1 MRALALWILALGIAA
16 SPAIARAAG
25 TGDDKDSTAAKPAVT
40 AKAATDKTDKT
51 DDKTPADSSKSET
64 TTKPASPTV
73 ENELQ
78 QLRELLEAQSR
89 QLQEQNDAL
98 KEQRHEMEVMQLN
111 LKAVNAPLVNE
122 GALPASSV
130 AAQPAF
136 SAGFVASP
144 DEDKPD
150 AYQIRFKGITITP
163 GGFAAAEG
171 VWRQK
176 GITNDV
182 NTDFKGV
189 PFSGA
194 SNAHLNDLNFSGRQ
208 SQINV
213 LIQGKLDGV
222 KIGSYFEG
230 DFLSAGVTS
239 NNNETNSYTFRQRQF
254 WGQAA
259 FESGWTITG
268 GQMWSLATETRK
280 GTQPNTE
287 ARPMTIDAQYNV
299 GFSWER
305 QLGFRVSK
313 SLMDNKLTVA
323 ASVEGPQTTFG
334 GKVATQNFLIAAPG
348 DLSGLYNNQANY
360 SFNQTPDFV
369 VKAALDPGWGHY
381 EIFGVVSTFRSRIF
395 PCVGASATAPCTF
408 NGSTATNSG
417 AFASND
423 ARTGGGIGVNA
434 RAPLFNHHLDVGF
447 HFLGG
452 DGVGRYGNTTLAD
465 VTARPNG
472 TLVPLRAYQ
481 ALGSLEFHATP
492 KLDIYGYAGGEYD
505 QRAQYFDA
513 KGNPVGYG
521 NRGFRNDGCSVELSP
536 TNQNSPAGVNTTS
549 GVVTPANCQGDIRN
563 IIEGTLGFW
572 YRFYQGPKGR
582 MQYGLQYSY
591 FVKNTWTGSNG
602 KTTGTEFF
610 TPSANNS
617 MVFTSLR
624 YYLP

>member
-1 MRALALWILALGIAA
+1 MRVLARWILAFGIAA

-25 TGDDKDSTAAKPAVT
+25 TGDGKDSTAAKPEVT
-40 AKAATDKTDKT
+40 AKAATDKTDS
-51 DDKTPADSSKSET
+51 KTPAASSKSDAP
-64 TTKPASPTV
+64 TKPASPTV

-78 QLRELLEAQSR
+78 QLRELLEAQSK
-89 QLQEQNDAL
+89 QLQDQNDAL
-98 KEQRHEMEVMQLN
+98 KEQRKEMEVMRAN
-111 LKAVNAPLVNE
+111 LKAVNAPLENE
-122 GALPASSV
+122 GALPAASL
-130 AAQPAF
+130 PAEPAL
-136 SAGFVASP
+136 SAGYVASS

-171 VWRQK
+171 VYRNR
-176 GITNDV
+176 GIVNDV
-182 NTDFKGV
+182 NTDFKSV
-189 PFSGA
+189 PFSGT

-239 NNNETNSYTFRQRQF
+239 NNNQTNSYTFRQRQF
-254 WGQAA
+254 WAQAA

-268 GQMWSLATETRK
+268 GQMWSLATETKK
-280 GTQPNTE
+280 GTQPLTE

-305 QLGFRVSK
+305 QFGLRISK
-313 SLMDNKLTVA
+313 SLDDNKLTLA
-323 ASVEGPQTTFG
+323 MSVEAPQTTFG
-334 GKVATQNFLIAAPG
+334 GKIQTQNTLIAAPG
-348 DLSGLYNNQANY
+348 DLAGLYNNQANY
-360 SFNQTPDFV
+360 SFNLTPDFV

-381 EIFGVVSTFRSRIF
+381 EIFGVVSTLRARIF
-395 PCVGASATAPCTF
+395 PCAGASVTAPCSI
-408 NGSTATNSG
+408 NGATNSG
-417 AFASND
+417 SLAFND
-423 ARTGGGIGVNA
+423 ARTGGGIGANA
-434 RAPLFNHHLDVGF
+434 RAPLFNHHLDVGI

-505 QRAQYFDA
+505 QRAQYGTAA
-513 KGNPVGYG
+513 KPVGYG
-521 NRGFRNDGCSVELSP
+521 NVFFRNDGCSLELGP
-536 TNQNSPAGVNTTS
+536 TNQNTPVP
-549 GVVTPANCQGDIRN
+549 PANCQGDIRN
-563 IIEGTLGFW
+563 VIEGTLGFW

-582 MQYGLQYSY
+582 VQYGLQYSY
-591 FVKNTWTGSNG
+591 FVKNTWTGSNAA
-602 KTTGTEFF
+602 GTAFF
-610 TPSANNS
+610 TPSANDN

>member
-1 MRALALWILALGIAA
+1 MRALALWILAFGVAA
-16 SPAIARAAG
+16 SPAIVRAAG
-25 TGDDKDSTAAKPAVT
+25 TGDDKDSAATKKPADT
-40 AKAATDKTDKT
+40 AKAADN
-51 DDKTPADSSKSET
+51 KTPTASSNSEAPA
-64 TTKPASPTV
+64 KPASPTV
-73 ENELQ
+73 ENQLQ
-78 QLRELLEAQSR
+78 QLRELLEAQSK

-98 KEQRHEMEVMQLN
+98 KEQRKEMDVMRAN
-111 LKAVNAPLVNE
+111 LKAVNAPLENE
-122 GALPASSV
+122 GALPASSL
-130 AAQPAF
+130 AGQPAL
-136 SAGFVASP
+136 SAGYVASP

-171 VWRQK
+171 VWRQR
-176 GITNDV
+176 GIVNDV
-182 NTDFKGV
+182 NTDFKGT

-254 WGQAA
+254 WAQAA

-268 GQMWSLATETRK
+268 GQMWSLATETKK
-280 GTQPNTE
+280 GTQPLTE

-305 QLGFRVSK
+305 QYGLRISK
-313 SLMDNKLTVA
+313 SLMDNKLTLA
-323 ASVEGPQTTFG
+323 MSVEAPQTTFG
-334 GKVATQNFLIAAPG
+334 GKVATNNFLIAAPG

-360 SFNQTPDFV
+360 SFNATPDFV

-381 EIFGVVSTFRSRIF
+381 EVFGVVSTFRSRLF
-395 PCVGASATAPCTF
+395 PCVGASATTPCAI
-408 NGSTATNSG
+408 NGATNSG
-417 AFASND
+417 SLATND
-423 ARTGGGIGVNA
+423 TRTGGGIGANA
-434 RAPLFNHHLDVGF
+434 RAPLFNHHLDVGI
-447 HFLGG
+447 HVLGG
-452 DGVGRYGNTTLAD
+452 DGVGRYGDATLAD

-472 TLVPLRAYQ
+472 TLVPLRSYQ
-481 ALGSLEFHATP
+481 ALGTLEFHVNP

-521 NRGFRNDGCSVELSP
+521 NKGFRNDGCSLELSP
-536 TNQNSPAGVNTTS
+536 TNQNTPVA
-549 GVVTPANCQGDIRN
+549 PANCQGDIRN
-563 IIEGTLGFW
+563 IFEGTLGFW

-582 MQYGLQYSY
+582 MQYGFQYSY
-591 FVKNTWTGSNG
+591 LVKNTWTGTNS
-602 KTTGTEFF
+602 KATDFF
-610 TPSANNS
+610 TPNANNN